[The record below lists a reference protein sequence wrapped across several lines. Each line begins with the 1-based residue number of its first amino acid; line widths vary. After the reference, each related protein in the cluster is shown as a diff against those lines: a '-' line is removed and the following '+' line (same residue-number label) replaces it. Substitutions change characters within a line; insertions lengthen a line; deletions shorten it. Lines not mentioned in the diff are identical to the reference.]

1 MVFVG
6 AGILDG
12 PGCGAVL
19 ARQGCRALRML
30 CCTLLGRITLAAGS
44 GYAKRTPST
53 TRYGVGMASFGFA
66 GDCAI
71 CGWRFGR
78 LGISRHARR
87 RYLARCDGAGISLAA
102 ASGSFARCDG
112 QPGALPPGPLRFG
125 QRAAGWQEVS
135 ARNFVSEQGPASP
148 PYWMYGKKLGR
159 SYGAKGPATPADT
172 PVVSCP
178 IEKNRVKLLFFC
190 ALTKKRTRCRSSAS
204 FLLLLITASW
214 NSPAATGQ
222 PEHG

>member
-1 MVFVG
+1 MSSKPVRHKATVHHPLTGWGRRPSALPGIAPSADG
-6 AGILDG
+6 AL
-12 PGCGAVL
+12 
-19 ARQGCRALRML
+19 
-30 CCTLLGRITLAAGS
+30 
-44 GYAKRTPST
+44 
-53 TRYGVGMASFGFA
+53 
-66 GDCAI
+66 
-71 CGWRFGR
+71 GR
-78 LGISRHARR
+78 LG
-87 RYLARCDGAGISLAA
+87 Y
-102 ASGSFARCDG
+102 FARCG
-112 QPGALPPGPLRFG
+112 GRVFRAVRGAGVSPAATGDQRLCLWKPRFG

-135 ARNFVSEQGPASP
+135 ARNFVSEQGPVSP

-190 ALTKKRTRCRSSAS
+190 APTKKRTRCRSSAS
-204 FLLLLITASW
+204 LFIQFTASW

>member
-44 GYAKRTPST
+44 WYAKRTPST
-53 TRYGVGMASFGFA
+53 TRDGVGMASFGFA

-78 LGISRHARR
+78 LGISRRAQRG
-87 RYLARCDGAGISLAA
+87 Y
-102 ASGSFARCDG
+102 FARCG
-112 QPGALPPGPLRFG
+112 GRPGALPPGPLRFG

-178 IEKNRVKLLFFC
+178 IEK
-190 ALTKKRTRCRSSAS
+190 
-204 FLLLLITASW
+204 I
-214 NSPAATGQ
+214 
-222 PEHG
+222 E

>member
-1 MVFVG
+1 MVRG
-6 AGILDG
+6 AGKSSDTVRHKAAVHHPLTGWGRRPSALPGIAPSADG
-12 PGCGAVL
+12 AWDAGGISPA
-19 ARQGCRALRML
+19 
-30 CCTLLGRITLAAGS
+30 AAG
-44 GYAKRTPST
+44 
-53 TRYGVGMASFGFA
+53 
-66 GDCAI
+66 DQ
-71 CGWRFGR
+71 R
-78 LGISRHARR
+78 LC
-87 RYLARCDGAGISLAA
+87 LWK
-102 ASGSFARCDG
+102 
-112 QPGALPPGPLRFG
+112 PRFG

-135 ARNFVSEQGPASP
+135 ARNFVSEQGPVSP